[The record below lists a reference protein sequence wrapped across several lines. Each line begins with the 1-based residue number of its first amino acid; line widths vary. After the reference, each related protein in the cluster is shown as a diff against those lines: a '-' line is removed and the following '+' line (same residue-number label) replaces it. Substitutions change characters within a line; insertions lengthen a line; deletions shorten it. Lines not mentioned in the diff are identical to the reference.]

1 MPPWLFHNE
10 IINENL
16 LQDYCG
22 FVYIITNLIN
32 GKKYIGKKL
41 LKFKKIKKV
50 KNKKIKVLV
59 ESDWKTYWGSNKQ
72 LLEEI
77 NTLGYD
83 KFKREILYLCKN
95 KGECN
100 YLEAKLQFQNN
111 VLEDESKWY
120 NDWIMCK
127 IHRKHLSKKK
137 D

>member
-1 MPPWLFHNE
+1 MPPWLFYNE

-22 FVYIITNLIN
+22 FVYIITNLTN

-50 KNKKIKVLV
+50 KNKKVKVLV

-127 IHRKHLSKKK
+127 IHRKHVPQKK

>member
-1 MPPWLFHNE
+1 MPPWLFYNE

-22 FVYIITNLIN
+22 FVYIITNLTN

-50 KNKKIKVLV
+50 KNKKVKVLV

>member
-41 LKFKKIKKV
+41 FKFKKIKKV
-50 KNKKIKVLV
+50 KNKRVKILI

-127 IHRKHLSKKK
+127 IHRKHVSKKK

>member
-50 KNKKIKVLV
+50 KNKKVKVLV

-127 IHRKHLSKKK
+127 IHRKHVPQKK

>member
-1 MPPWLFHNE
+1 MPPWLFYNE

>member
-22 FVYIITNLIN
+22 FVYIITNLTN
-32 GKKYIGKKL
+32 DKKYIGKKL
-41 LKFKKIKKV
+41 LKFKRTKKV
-50 KNKKIKVLV
+50 KNKKVKVLV

-77 NTLGYD
+77 NVLGYD

-127 IHRKHLSKKK
+127 IHRKHAPKKK
-137 D
+137 N